1 MARYINADALKL
13 WWSERYNNRDTVG
26 VNQVI
31 SAIEDAPTA
40 WNTRPDNWISVED
53 RLPEHSARILA
64 YTPPSGNT
72 AAHTEVS
79 RGFMARL
86 GKRTDITHWQPLPEP
101 PKGE

>member
-1 MARYINADALKL
+1 MMDELKPCP
-13 WWSERYNNRDTVG
+13 RCG
-26 VNQVI
+26 
-31 SAIEDAPTA
+31 
-40 WNTRPDNWISVED
+40 NTHPDNWISVED

-101 PKGE
+101 PKGSE